1 VATFSK
7 ISQDYEQA
15 AVVQKSASDILLAIL
30 DIKET
35 DDVLDL
41 GCGPGH
47 LTKRIREISKGRVVG
62 VDAAEGMIAKAK
74 ESYGLDSI
82 EFQTCAAEDIEFKR
96 EFDAIFCNSAF
107 QWFKPP
113 ESVIKNC
120 FQALRENGKIGI
132 QAPARRIYSPNF
144 IKAVEKV
151 QVDSRTRD
159 MFSHFHSPWFFLETS
174 NEYDSLFESLGF
186 NVVYSQ
192 IDKVVSS
199 HTPEETYK
207 IFDSGASVGY
217 LNQKHYEVPLT
228 DEYIKNFRRTVREV
242 FEEQANRLGNVEL
255 AFYRIF
261 LVATVKHLL
270 DYHRISAIIRS
281 RWGIG
286 GVRTAT

>member
-1 VATFSK
+1 MERTVATFSK
-7 ISQDYEQA
+7 ISQNYEQT
-15 AVVQKSASDILLAIL
+15 AVVQRSASDILLDIL

-47 LTKRIREISKGRVVG
+47 LTKRIREISKRRVVG
-62 VDAAEGMIAKAK
+62 VDAAEGMISKAK
-74 ESYGLDSI
+74 ESSGLDSI
-82 EFQTCAAEDIEFKR
+82 EFQTCAAEDLEFKG

-113 ESVIKNC
+113 EPVIKNC
-120 FQALRENGKIGI
+120 FQALRESGRMGI
-132 QAPARRIYSPNF
+132 QAPAKRIYSPNF

-151 QVDSRTRD
+151 QGDTRTRY

-174 NEYDSLFESLGF
+174 NEYESLFRSLGF

-199 HTPEETYK
+199 HTPEEAYR

-217 LNQKHYEVPLT
+217 LNQKHYEIPLT
-228 DEYIKNFRRTVREV
+228 DEYIRNFRRIVRDA
-242 FEEQANRLGNVEL
+242 FEKQANRMGNVEL
-255 AFYRIF
+255 TFYRIY
-261 LVATVKHLL
+261 LVAHARNVL
-270 DYHRISAIIRS
+270 RGR
-281 RWGIG
+281 
-286 GVRTAT
+286 

>member
-1 VATFSK
+1 MERTVATFSK
-7 ISQDYEQA
+7 ISENYKQT
-15 AVVQKSASDILLAIL
+15 AVVQRSASDILLSIL

-62 VDAAEGMIAKAK
+62 VDAAEGMISKAK
-74 ESYGLDSI
+74 ESYWLDSI
-82 EFQTCAAEDIEFKR
+82 EFQTCAAEDIKFKG

-113 ESVIKNC
+113 EPVIRHC
-120 FQALRENGKIGI
+120 FQALRENGRIGI
-132 QAPARRIYSPNF
+132 QAPAKRTYSPNF

-151 QVDSRTRD
+151 QVDSRTRY

-174 NEYDSLFESLGF
+174 NEYESLFESLGF

-207 IFDSGASVGY
+207 IFNSGASVGY
-217 LNQKHYEVPLT
+217 LNQKHYEIPLT
-228 DEYIKNFRRTVREV
+228 DEYIKKFQRTVRDV
-242 FEEQANRLGNVEL
+242 FEKQANSMGNVEL
-255 AFYRIF
+255 TFYRIY
-261 LVATVKHLL
+261 LVAHARNVL
-270 DYHRISAIIRS
+270 RGR
-281 RWGIG
+281 
-286 GVRTAT
+286 

>member
-7 ISQDYEQA
+7 ISQNYEQA
-15 AVVQKSASDILLAIL
+15 AVVQRSASDILLGIL
-30 DIKET
+30 DIKAT

-62 VDAAEGMIAKAK
+62 VDAAEGMISKAK

-82 EFQTCAAEDIEFKR
+82 EFQTCSAEDIEFKG

-113 ESVIKNC
+113 EPVIKNC
-120 FQALRENGKIGI
+120 FQALRENGRIGI
-132 QAPARRIYSPNF
+132 QAPAKWIYSPNF
-144 IKAVEKV
+144 INAVEKV

-174 NEYDSLFESLGF
+174 TEYKSLFESLGF

-217 LNQKHYEVPLT
+217 LNQKHYEIPLT
-228 DEYIKNFRRTVREV
+228 DEYIKDFRRTVREA
-242 FEEQANRLGNVEL
+242 FEKQANRMGNVEL
-255 AFYRIF
+255 TFYRIY
-261 LVATVKHLL
+261 LVAHARNILCG
-270 DYHRISAIIRS
+270 R
-281 RWGIG
+281 
-286 GVRTAT
+286 